1 MPKSSVPSQD
11 LIDAARPGDE
21 IVLTGIYT
29 HTFDSTL
36 NKKSG
41 FPVFTTQIEANSVK
55 RNEDIFS
62 FHSLTEDDMKDIRK
76 LAKDHRVAERIS
88 SSIAPSIHGHDYI
101 KMAIAL
107 ALFGG
112 VEKSEGVHKIRGD
125 INVLLLGDPGMGD
138 LAKVC
143 RTGNIENVSN

>member
-1 MPKSSVPSQD
+1 MSKIFVPSQD
-11 LIDAARPGDE
+11 LIDSARPGDE

-41 FPVFTTQIEANSVK
+41 FPVFITQIEANSVK

-62 FHSLTEDDMKDIRK
+62 FHRLTADDMKDVK
-76 LAKDHRVAERIS
+76 NLAKDHRIADRIC

-125 INVLLLGDPGMGD
+125 INVLLLGDPGIEY
-138 LAKVC
+138 LAETLKH
-143 RTGNIENVSN
+143 R